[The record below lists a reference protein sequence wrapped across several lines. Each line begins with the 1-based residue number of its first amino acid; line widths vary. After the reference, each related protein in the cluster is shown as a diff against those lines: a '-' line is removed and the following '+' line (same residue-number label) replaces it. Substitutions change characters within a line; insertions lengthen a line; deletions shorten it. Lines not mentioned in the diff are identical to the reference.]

1 MNDKDNPTIRDEVK
15 LTQPEQLYQIK
26 DKEGNI
32 IDLEQANG
40 RELFNHYRHNV
51 TNYDQVLDNRRDQQG
66 YLTGRQETEAMIGA
80 AEQVLE
86 QYRDEHIKVIKD
98 SQKKGALIKQWLDK
112 VGVGTALAFTNLL
125 DSWSEKLKEV
135 AKLQNSQ
142 RTLQTWNDTYRVQ
155 RELVKK
161 LLKDEEVSE
170 EIIKKINKIY
180 STRSVNKAVTLGTN
194 LFDLQKSEILK
205 LVKSAIKYTQISDES
220 KS

>member
-170 EIIKKINKIY
+170 EIITKVNKIY